1 MSDVSFPT
9 LTYANI
15 AGGRGRAAALAQRL
29 QMERYDYLE
38 HQLTD
43 EFEDMEKLNDWLKS
57 SNSALA
63 ELRVNRPADDKQE
76 NEYGTFVDA
85 QGKTQSVHKWM
96 IDNGIPIEKSGDT
109 KGRQSDFD
117 AAISNLKARVDTMN
131 SDSQMELI
139 RLQSLMDKVNQCVE
153 LATNL
158 VAKDGKS
165 KENILG
171 NIR

>member
-1 MSDVSFPT
+1 
-9 LTYANI
+9 
-15 AGGRGRAAALAQRL
+15 
-29 QMERYDYLE
+29 
-38 HQLTD
+38 
-43 EFEDMEKLNDWLKS
+43 
-57 SNSALA
+57 
-63 ELRVNRPADDKQE
+63 
-76 NEYGTFVDA
+76 
-85 QGKTQSVHKWM
+85 
-96 IDNGIPIEKSGDT
+96 
-109 KGRQSDFD
+109 QSDFD

-158 VAKDGKS
+158 LAKDGKS